1 MREAVAIAAAA
12 AKATRRTENLVACLI
27 AAEPAEC
34 GNAVRRRLAMR
45 SGDSAVRGLACK
57 AALPRRRTAILS
69 GMAVRRAVPVAALTG
84 RSRRPH

>member
-12 AKATRRTENLVACLI
+12 GKATRRTENLAACLI
-27 AAEPAEC
+27 AAEPVVR

-45 SGDSAVRGLACK
+45 SGDSAVRGLPCE
-57 AALPRRRTAILS
+57 AALPRCRTDILP
-69 GMAVRRAVPVAALTG
+69 GMAVRRVVPVAALTG